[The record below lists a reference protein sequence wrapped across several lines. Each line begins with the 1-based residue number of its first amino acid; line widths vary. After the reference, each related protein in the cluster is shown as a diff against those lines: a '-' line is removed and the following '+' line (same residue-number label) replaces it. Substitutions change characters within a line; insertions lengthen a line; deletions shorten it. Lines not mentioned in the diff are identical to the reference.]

1 VGSCKGRQLQPH
13 SHTVA
18 GACGAIQRKT
28 ILLCHRIVQ
37 SVIAVVGACG
47 IMHCD
52 TDDFVQNTNSDIA
65 VDSVIAV
72 VGACGIMHCDTDD
85 SVQNTNSD
93 IAVDS
98 VIAVVG
104 ACGIMHCD
112 TDDSVQCTNSDI
124 AVDAC
129 RTMHRESCKPYNQA
143 LPEAACSNAAC
154 SGAVADCG

>member
-1 VGSCKGRQLQPH
+1 MGSCKGRQLQPH

-85 SVQNTNSD
+85 SVQS
-93 IAVDS
+93 
-98 VIAVVG
+98 
-104 ACGIMHCD
+104 
-112 TDDSVQCTNSDI
+112 TNSDI

>member
-1 VGSCKGRQLQPH
+1 MGSCKGRQLQPH

-85 SVQNTNSD
+85 SVQ
-93 IAVDS
+93 
-98 VIAVVG
+98 
-104 ACGIMHCD
+104 
-112 TDDSVQCTNSDI
+112 CTNSDI

>member
-1 VGSCKGRQLQPH
+1 MGSCKGRQLQPH

-52 TDDFVQNTNSDIA
+52 TDDY
-65 VDSVIAV
+65 
-72 VGACGIMHCDTDD
+72 
-85 SVQNTNSD
+85 VQNTNSD

>member
-85 SVQNTNSD
+85 SVQ
-93 IAVDS
+93 
-98 VIAVVG
+98 
-104 ACGIMHCD
+104 
-112 TDDSVQCTNSDI
+112 CTNSDI

>member
-37 SVIAVVGACG
+37 
-47 IMHCD
+47 
-52 TDDFVQNTNSDIA
+52 
-65 VDSVIAV
+65 SVIAV